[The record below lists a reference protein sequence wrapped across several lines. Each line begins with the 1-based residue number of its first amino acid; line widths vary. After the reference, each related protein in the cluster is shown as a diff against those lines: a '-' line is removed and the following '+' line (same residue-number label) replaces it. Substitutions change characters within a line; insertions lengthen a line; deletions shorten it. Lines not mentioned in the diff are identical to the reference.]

1 MDIRDALERLTSGE
15 HLDRQGAR
23 DVFDIIMAGEAT
35 PAQIGGVLMALRAR
49 GETAA
54 EIAGA
59 AEAMRAVSLKVDV
72 VAPHLV
78 DTAGTGGSGPAKLFN
93 ISTAAAFAAAA
104 AGAHVAKHGNRG
116 MTSASGSADV
126 LEAAGVNLS
135 LGPEQIAR
143 CITEVGIGFMFA
155 QTHHSAMRHA
165 GPIRRELGVRTVF
178 NLLGPL
184 TNPAN
189 AKRQVIGVFA
199 PAWQRIL
206 GEVAAMLGAEHV
218 LIVHS
223 DGLDEI
229 SVAGPSR
236 VVECKF
242 GAITEYVVHPRD
254 FGMSTHSTDTLRAGS
269 AAESLAL
276 IKAAFSQE
284 NEAAADIVALNAGAS
299 IYASGVALNLA
310 DGVAMAQ
317 DAIGSGMAAER
328 LQELA
333 RLSSLLAS
341 LLASLRQA

>member
-1 MDIRDALERLTSGE
+1 MDIREALERLTNGQ
-15 HLDRQGAR
+15 HLDREGAR

-35 PAQIGGVLMALRAR
+35 PAQIGGVLMALRTQ

-59 AEAMRAVSLKVDV
+59 AEAMRAVSLKVEV
-72 VAPHLV
+72 AAPHLV

-93 ISTAAAFAAAA
+93 ISTAAAFVAAA

-126 LEAAGVNLS
+126 LEAAGVDLS
-135 LGPEQIAR
+135 LQPDQIAR

-155 QTHHSAMRHA
+155 QAHHSAMRHA
-165 GPIRRELGVRTVF
+165 GPVRAELGVRTVF

-189 AKRQVIGVFA
+189 AKRQVIGVFD
-199 PAWQRIL
+199 PAWQHTL
-206 GEVAAMLGAEHV
+206 GEVAVLLGAEHV
-218 LIVHS
+218 LIVHG

-229 SVAGPSR
+229 SVAGPSS
-236 VVECKF
+236 VVECRS
-242 GAITEYVVHPRD
+242 GEITEYTIQPGD
-254 FGMSTHSTDTLRAGS
+254 FGMTTHSTDALRAES
-269 AAESLAL
+269 PAASLAL
-276 IKAAFSQE
+276 IKAALSQR
-284 NEAAADIVALNAGAS
+284 NEAAADVVALNAGAA
-299 IYASGVALNLA
+299 IYVSGVALSLA

-333 RLSSLLAS
+333 RLSSLMS
-341 LLASLRQA
+341 GQ

>member
-1 MDIRDALERLTSGE
+1 MDIREALERLTSGE
-15 HLDRQGAR
+15 HLDREGAR
-23 DVFDIIMAGEAT
+23 DVFEIIMAGEAT

-59 AEAMRAVSLKVDV
+59 AEAMRAVSLKVN
-72 VAPHLV
+72 VAAPDLV
-78 DTAGTGGSGPAKLFN
+78 DTAGTGGSGGAKLFN
-93 ISTAAAFAAAA
+93 ISTGAAFVAAA

-135 LGPEQIAR
+135 LRPDQIAR

-165 GPIRRELGVRTVF
+165 GPVRVELGVRTVF
-178 NLLGPL
+178 NLIAPL

-199 PAWQRIL
+199 SAWQRTL
-206 GEVAAMLGAEHV
+206 GEVAALLGAEHV

-229 SVAGPSR
+229 SVAGPSS
-236 VVECKF
+236 VVECKS
-242 GAITEYVVHPRD
+242 GEITEYSIHPRD
-254 FGMSTHSTDTLRAGS
+254 FGLTTHPTDALRAES
-269 AAESLAL
+269 PAESLAL

-284 NEAAADIVALNAGAS
+284 NEAAADVVALNAGAA
-299 IYASGVALNLA
+299 IYVSGVALSLA

-328 LQELA
+328 MQELA
-333 RLSSLLAS
+333 RLSSLMS
-341 LLASLRQA
+341 EQ

>member
-1 MDIRDALERLTSGE
+1 MDIREALERLTSGE
-15 HLDRQGAR
+15 HLDREGAR
-23 DVFDIIMAGEAT
+23 DVFKIIMAGEAT
-35 PAQIGGVLMALRAR
+35 PAQIGGVLMALRVR

-59 AEAMRAVSLKVDV
+59 AEAMRAVSLKVN
-72 VAPHLV
+72 VAAPDLV
-78 DTAGTGGSGPAKLFN
+78 DTAGTGGSGHAKLFN
-93 ISTAAAFAAAA
+93 ISTAAAFVAAA

-135 LGPEQIAR
+135 LRPDQIAR

-155 QTHHSAMRHA
+155 QAHHSAMRHA
-165 GPIRRELGVRTVF
+165 GPVRGELGVRTVF

-189 AKRQVIGVFA
+189 AKHQVIGVFA
-199 PAWQRIL
+199 PAWQRTL
-206 GEVAAMLGAEHV
+206 SEVAALLGAEHV

-229 SVAGPSR
+229 SVAGPSS

-242 GAITEYVVHPRD
+242 GEITEYSIHPRD
-254 FGMSTHSTDTLRAGS
+254 FGLKTHPTATLRAES
-269 AAESLAL
+269 PAESLAL

-284 NEAAADIVALNAGAS
+284 NEAAADVVALNAGAA
-299 IYASGVALNLA
+299 IYVSGVALSLA

-328 LQELA
+328 MRELA
-333 RLSSLLAS
+333 RLSSLMS
-341 LLASLRQA
+341 EQ

>member
-1 MDIRDALERLTSGE
+1 MDIREALERLTNGE
-15 HLDRQGAR
+15 HLSREEAR
-23 DVFDIIMAGEAT
+23 DVFDIIMAGEAA
-35 PAQIGGVLMALRAR
+35 PAQIGGVLMALRTA

-72 VAPHLV
+72 SVPHLV
-78 DTAGTGGSGPAKLFN
+78 DTAGTGGSGSAKLFN
-93 ISTAAAFAAAA
+93 VSTAAAVVAAAS
-104 AGAHVAKHGNRG
+104 GAHVAKHGNRG

-126 LEAAGVNLS
+126 LEAAGVDLS

-155 QTHHSAMRHA
+155 QMHHSAMRHA
-165 GPIRRELGVRTVF
+165 GPVRQELGVRTVF

-199 PAWQRIL
+199 PAWQRTL
-206 GEVAAMLGAEHV
+206 AEVAALLGAEHV

-229 SVAGPSR
+229 SVAGPSL
-236 VVECKF
+236 VVECKS
-242 GAITEYVVHPRD
+242 GEIAEYTVQPQD
-254 FGMSTHSTDTLRAGS
+254 FGMSTHPTDTLHAGS
-269 AAESLAL
+269 PAESLAL
-276 IKAAFSQE
+276 IRAAFGRE
-284 NEAAADIVALNAGAS
+284 NEAASDVVALNAGAA
-299 IYASGVALNLA
+299 IYASGVALSLA

-317 DAIGSGMAAER
+317 DAIASGMAAER
-328 LQELA
+328 LRELA
-333 RLSSLLAS
+333 RLSSLMS
-341 LLASLRQA
+341 EQ

>member
-1 MDIRDALERLTSGE
+1 MDIREALERLTSGE
-15 HLDRQGAR
+15 HLDREGAR
-23 DVFDIIMAGEAT
+23 DVFEIIMAGEAT
-35 PAQIGGVLMALRAR
+35 PAQIGGVLMALRVR

-59 AEAMRAVSLKVDV
+59 AEAMRAVSLKVN
-72 VAPHLV
+72 VAAPDLV
-78 DTAGTGGSGPAKLFN
+78 DTAGTGGSGHAKLFN
-93 ISTAAAFAAAA
+93 ISTAAAFVAAA

-116 MTSASGSADV
+116 MTSGSGSADV

-135 LGPEQIAR
+135 LRPDQIAR

-155 QTHHSAMRHA
+155 QAHHSAMRHA
-165 GPIRRELGVRTVF
+165 GPVRGELGVRTVF

-199 PAWQRIL
+199 PAWQRTL
-206 GEVAAMLGAEHV
+206 SEVAALLGAEHV

-229 SVAGPSR
+229 SVAGPSS

-242 GAITEYVVHPRD
+242 GEITEYSIHPRD
-254 FGMSTHSTDTLRAGS
+254 FGLTTHPTDALRAES
-269 AAESLAL
+269 PAESLAL

-284 NEAAADIVALNAGAS
+284 NEAAADVVALNAGAA
-299 IYASGVALNLA
+299 IYVSGVALSLA

-328 LQELA
+328 MRELA
-333 RLSSLLAS
+333 RLSSLMS
-341 LLASLRQA
+341 EQ